1 MHNERTILERLRKPE
16 EITRRSV
23 RLDRHAILDSVVRNL
38 RQILNARQ
46 GSALAQMDLGI
57 PAPCEIVLGFPEAV
71 GQLKRTIVNVIE
83 KYEPRLHHVQVFYQ
97 PKEAEGLVINFI
109 VSGRLVHDNTQ
120 ISFETHFDN
129 AGLIHLEA

>member
-1 MHNERTILERLRKPE
+1 MNNERTILERLRNPD
-16 EITRRSV
+16 EITRRS
-23 RLDRHAILDSVVRNL
+23 LQLNRHVLVESVVRNL
-38 RQILNARQ
+38 RQILNSRA

-71 GQLKRTIVNVIE
+71 GQLKRTIVKVIE
-83 KYEPRLHHVQVFYQ
+83 KYEPRLTAVQVFYQ
-97 PKEAEGLVINFI
+97 PRENEGLIINFI

>member
-1 MHNERTILERLRKPE
+1 MINERTVLERLRNPADLE
-16 EITRRSV
+16 RRSV
-23 RLDRHAILDSVVRNL
+23 RVDRRALVESVVRNL
-38 RQILNARQ
+38 RQILNSRE

-71 GQLKRTIVNVIE
+71 GRLKRTIVTVIE
-83 KYEPRLHHVQVFYQ
+83 KYEPRLRSVQVFYQ
-97 PKEAEGLVINFI
+97 PRENEGLVVNFI
-109 VSGRLVHDNTQ
+109 VSGRLAYDNSQ